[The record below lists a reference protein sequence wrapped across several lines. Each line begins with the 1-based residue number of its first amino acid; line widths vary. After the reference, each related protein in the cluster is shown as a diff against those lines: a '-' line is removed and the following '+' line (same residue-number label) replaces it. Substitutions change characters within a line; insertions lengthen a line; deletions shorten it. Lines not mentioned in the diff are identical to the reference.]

1 MKRQNI
7 VSIKDFFMMKNMSK
21 LLSNGSSNAKT
32 KKNQR
37 PTKILYLHP
46 SKIEGKEMC
55 PFASEGCR
63 MSCLN
68 TAGRGAMQSVQDAR
82 IRRTKQYVL
91 NRVEFFDKIQK
102 EINGFAKWHK
112 REVAVRLNGTS
123 DQPLVESITVAQMRH
138 IEPNVVFYDYT
149 KNHKKAG
156 IRILPSGHKY
166 VISYS
171 YSEKETSLVES
182 LQVLKSGSHAAIV
195 FDELPKTWH
204 GYPVVNGDERD
215 DLMIDLKEPS
225 GIGLLAK
232 GKAKHDTS
240 GFVVKKTADH
250 MHRKMPFAK
259 QGCRPYDLMNT
270 GSLFE
275 ETI

>member
-1 MKRQNI
+1 
-7 VSIKDFFMMKNMSK
+7 MKNMSK

-91 NRVEFFDKIQK
+91 NRDAFYNQLYK
-102 EINGFAKWHK
+102 EIQSFSKYYVNKGK
-112 REVAVRLNGTS
+112 EVAIRLNGTS
-123 DQPLVESITVAQMRH
+123 DQPLVETMFRQVRRFNYNI
-138 IEPNVVFYDYT
+138 VFYDYT

-156 IRILPSGHKY
+156 TRYGIDGNRY
-166 VISYS
+166 VVAFS
-171 YSEKETSLVES
+171 YSEKEGSES
-182 LQVLKSGSHAAIV
+182 QALDVLEGGGIAAIV

-215 DLMIDLKEPS
+215 DLMVDIEGPAIL
-225 GIGLLAK
+225 GLVAK

-250 MHRKMPFAK
+250 MHVPQPVTASRSEDIFWNEMAAHQERF
-259 QGCRPYDLMNT
+259 
-270 GSLFE
+270 S
-275 ETI
+275 

>member
-1 MKRQNI
+1 MK
-7 VSIKDFFMMKNMSK
+7 K
-21 LLSNGSSNAKT
+21 LLSSGNTNAKT

-82 IRRTKQYVL
+82 IRRTKHYVL
-91 NRVEFFDKIQK
+91 NRDAFYNQLYNEIQSFSK
-102 EINGFAKWHK
+102 YYVNKGK
-112 REVAVRLNGTS
+112 EVAIRLNGTS
-123 DQPLVESITVAQMRH
+123 DQPLVETLFHQVRRFNYNI
-138 IEPNVVFYDYT
+138 VFYDYT

-156 IRILPSGHKY
+156 TRYGIDGNRY
-166 VISYS
+166 VVTFS
-171 YSEKETSLVES
+171 YSEKEGSETQALD
-182 LQVLKSGSHAAIV
+182 VLENGGNVAIV

-215 DLMIDLKEPS
+215 DLMVDLKEPTI
-225 GIGLLAK
+225 IGLLAK

-240 GFVVKKTADH
+240 GFVVKKTDEH
-250 MHRKMPFAK
+250 MHVPQPLTASYSEDRFWNDMVAHQERFS
-259 QGCRPYDLMNT
+259 Y
-270 GSLFE
+270 
-275 ETI
+275 